1 MTPSIHSKSD
11 ASSTKSSAS
20 KFSIS
25 QLLAKKS
32 APDATQQKQLKA
44 QQAQK
49 LREERA
55 IRAEATYAYLSMR

>member
-1 MTPSIHSKSD
+1 MTPSIQSKSD

-32 APDATQQKQLKA
+32 TPDSAQQKHLK
-44 QQAQK
+44 AQK
-49 LREERA
+49 LREEKA
-55 IRAEATYAYLSMR
+55 IRAQATYAYLSMR